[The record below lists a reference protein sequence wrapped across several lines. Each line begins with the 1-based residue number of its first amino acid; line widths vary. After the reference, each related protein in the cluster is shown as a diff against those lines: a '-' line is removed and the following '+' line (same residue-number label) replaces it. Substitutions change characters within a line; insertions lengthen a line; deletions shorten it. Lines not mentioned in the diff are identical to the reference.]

1 MASSIPLVSL
11 LVVRHPLGRHWRW
24 FLGSWAFFFFQ
35 ITICGYHDLTN
46 ILAQESRLKQGSN
59 DETWSTYLLLVS
71 KTLTK
76 EPLFAIFSGWACHPC
91 SGATIF
97 RSCFIPQR
105 SSTSKGGSQDCLLD
119 QWKVLLFSIMPRIWH
134 TYYIDICL
142 KMGGQCSWV
151 RMDLIRFLNLGWK
164 RVPRFPSCTP
174 QQSRPCTRHG
184 KKVPGWHPQLKLA
197 SSPASSKLRIDFL
210 MFSDPPA
217 TKKQKKHPPL
227 LGLFANDHRH
237 LMISY
242 IMDIMMH
249 VSYIL
254 LTLVACCRSCLKL
267 IWFKKLLSAQF
278 LPHTLP
284 ELVICSR

>member
-119 QWKVLLFSIMPRIWH
+119 QWKVQLFSIMPRIWH

-217 TKKQKKHPPL
+217 TKKTEKTSASPRFVCKWSPAPDDIIYYGYHDACIIYLVDSCCMLPL
-227 LGLFANDHRH
+227 LFKTNLIQEIIVGAIFATHVAWTRH
-237 LMISY
+237 L
-242 IMDIMMH
+242 
-249 VSYIL
+249 
-254 LTLVACCRSCLKL
+254 
-267 IWFKKLLSAQF
+267 
-278 LPHTLP
+278 
-284 ELVICSR
+284 